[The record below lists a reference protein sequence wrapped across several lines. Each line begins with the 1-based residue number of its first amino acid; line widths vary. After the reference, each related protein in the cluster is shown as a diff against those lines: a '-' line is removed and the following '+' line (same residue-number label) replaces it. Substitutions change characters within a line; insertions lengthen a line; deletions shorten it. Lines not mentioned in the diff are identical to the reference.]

1 MLIEHFKQKE
11 VTHYLINKNKINKF
25 VGFQFDLY

>member
-11 VTHYLINKNKINKF
+11 VTHNLIYKNKIKKIRR
-25 VGFQFDLY
+25 LSI